1 MRKML
6 AVLAAAAFV
15 SAAPLLAAEKTI
27 KGEVVDV
34 QCQLKKAP
42 GGQGEA
48 HKGCANACAKKGAQM
63 GILAED
69 AVYEIQ
75 GDYSANNN
83 AKLMEFVA
91 AQVEA
96 TGDVTEKDGKKII
109 TVTSMKAAK

>member
-1 MRKML
+1 MF

-15 SAAPLLAAEKTI
+15 ASAPLLAAEKTI

-34 QCQLKKAP
+34 QCQVKKAP

-96 TGDVTEKDGKKII
+96 TGEVTEKDGKKVI